1 MSLEATPEL
10 TNATKR
16 QTSTVNT
23 PHFMILFTLISLCHA
38 HIILAHT
45 LIITVSEEKLQ
56 IRLLHQICLKENEIY
71 NNAGLFQMHVV
82 AGFNEFRDI
91 Y

>member
-23 PHFMILFTLISLCHA
+23 PHFMILFRLISLRHA

-45 LIITVSEEKLQ
+45 L
-56 IRLLHQICLKENEIY
+56 
-71 NNAGLFQMHVV
+71 
-82 AGFNEFRDI
+82 
-91 Y
+91 